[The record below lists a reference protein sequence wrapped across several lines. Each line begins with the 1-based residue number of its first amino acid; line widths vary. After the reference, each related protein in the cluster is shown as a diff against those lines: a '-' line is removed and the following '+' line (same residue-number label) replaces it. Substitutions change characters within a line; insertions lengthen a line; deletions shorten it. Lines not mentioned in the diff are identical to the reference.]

1 MLFPV
6 IKIKDNYGEHIV
18 GTNSHDCLYI
28 ENNAIHYLTSQSM
41 VGTMYPE
48 ESGMYF
54 VGEEKEYSISGNPE
68 IEFVTLEE
76 LIEIATKNLEK
87 DTEATIRLNN
97 WTKAYF
103 EKKKE
108 CAEKLEQSKKETGVI
123 SNSCGM
129 LF

>member
-28 ENNAIHYLTSQSM
+28 ENNAIHYLTSQGM
-41 VGTMYPE
+41 AGT
-48 ESGMYF
+48 
-54 VGEEKEYSISGNPE
+54 I
-68 IEFVTLEE
+68 LEE

-87 DTEATIRLNN
+87 DTEATIKINN
-97 WTKAYF
+97 WTKAYL

-108 CAEKLEQSKKETGVI
+108 CAEKLEQNKKETGVV
-123 SNSCGM
+123 SNSSGR